1 MVKNVIPKSLIEKLI
16 NKEVYVYVKH
26 LSREFGGIIQSI
38 TDDDV
43 IILLNKYNNLDYI
56 PISEVDVITERR

>member
-1 MVKNVIPKSLIEKLI
+1 MIPKTLIEKLI
-16 NKEVYVYVKH
+16 NKEVYIYIKSQ
-26 LSREFGGIIQSI
+26 SREFAGIIQSV

-43 IILLNKYNNLDYI
+43 VVLANKYNNLVYI